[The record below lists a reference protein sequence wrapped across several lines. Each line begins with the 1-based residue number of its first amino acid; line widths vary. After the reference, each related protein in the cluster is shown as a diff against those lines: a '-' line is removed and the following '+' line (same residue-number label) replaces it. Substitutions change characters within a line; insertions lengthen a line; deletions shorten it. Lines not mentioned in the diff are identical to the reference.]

1 MFEAVINPAGA
12 GGAALKTWQKTKNLL
27 DQYHIPYRE
36 HFSEKD
42 HGIRAV
48 VSELTAEGETD
59 LLIIGGDG
67 SMNEAVNGICSLAKT
82 RVAFIPS
89 GSGNDLARALQI
101 PADPAILVPRLMDNQ
116 VKRHINVGR
125 VTLLNRFDKDGNPAE
140 GEFSRLFNISSGI
153 GFDAAICE
161 EVQRS
166 AVKKILN
173 KVHLGKLIYLYVAL
187 HQIFAAERTRT
198 RIVLDG
204 KDEFSYSDLLLAVG
218 MNTAFEGG
226 GFRFA
231 PDADPGDS
239 QLDFCIADHLSQWD
253 FFRIFPYA
261 YSGAHT
267 KFSGIHIKRGR
278 RAEIETD
285 RPVWVHTDGEIDW
298 QSTHIILEL
307 LDEKLR
313 MMI

>member
-12 GGAALKTWQKTKNLL
+12 GGAAMQTWQKTKDLL
-27 DQYHIPYRE
+27 EQYHLPYRE
-36 HFSEKD
+36 HFSKKEY
-42 HGIRAV
+42 GIREL

-67 SMNEAVNGICSLAKT
+67 SMNEAVNGICSFEKT
-82 RVAFIPS
+82 RLAFIPS
-89 GSGNDLARALQI
+89 GSGNDLAKALNI
-101 PADPAILVPRLMDNQ
+101 PSDPEILVRILLDNQ
-116 VKRHINVGR
+116 VKRHINIGR
-125 VTLLNRFDKDGNPAE
+125 VTFLNRFDGNGRPAE
-140 GEFSRLFNISSGI
+140 GGFSRLFNISSGI

-166 AVKKILN
+166 AAKKVLN
-173 KVHLGKLIYLYVAL
+173 QIHLGKLIYLYVAV
-187 HQIFAAERTRT
+187 HQIFTAKRTAA
-198 RIVLDG
+198 RITLDH
-204 KDEFSYSDLLLAVG
+204 KETFTYPSLLLTVG

-239 QLDFCIADHLSQWD
+239 LLDFCIADNLSQWD

-267 KFSGIHIKRGR
+267 KFKGIYIKRGR
-278 RAEIETD
+278 TAEIETD
-285 RPVWVHTDGEIDW
+285 EPVWVHTDGEIDW